1 MTKSME
7 LRADRPLPKGDQ
19 GILGATEDE
28 VRTHSEHVDLH
39 EGTSMT
45 TMYCWLVQIPEP
57 P

>member
-1 MTKSME
+1 ME

-45 TMYCWLVQIPEP
+45 TMYYWLVQIPEP